1 MHQGTLSA
9 LRSLRHRLHANPY
22 AAGSEG
28 FTAAAIYNFLTA
40 HDVEITHTN
49 VNGGFGMVAKIEGTA
64 PAPPNT
70 DTATS
75 TSTPSSVLLRAD
87 MDALPLLEE
96 TPNLPHKSTISG
108 FHHACGHD
116 GHSTMLA
123 GALVE
128 LHHQKETFHGT
139 IHGLFQPAEETGQG
153 AKQMLDATAP
163 AIPRPNKGCY
173 GLHNIPGHP
182 LGTVLLTPKG
192 VAARASCGLRFHIQG
207 HSAHASEPEK
217 GVSPGVVLGQL
228 VQPNSPL
235 ALLPEQ
241 LLRDNHV
248 PPQIA
253 QGKLL
258 ATVVHF
264 QLGEHSDFGI
274 LPANGSINVTC
285 RADRTED
292 LRVLK
297 EAVRAVVAQESK
309 RGGCELIGME
319 EIEPFPATN
328 NDARRS
334 AVVEQAAL
342 LLNAKVHR
350 MQQPFSWSE
359 DFAHFGDHCSSGAV
373 LFGLGSGE
381 RCPPLHSKT
390 YDFPDEL
397 IERGVELW
405 TNIGKMGLQSQ

>member
-1 MHQGTLSA
+1 
-9 LRSLRHRLHANPY
+9 
-22 AAGSEG
+22 
-28 FTAAAIYNFLTA
+28 
-40 HDVEITHTN
+40 
-49 VNGGFGMVAKIEGTA
+49 
-64 PAPPNT
+64 
-70 DTATS
+70 
-75 TSTPSSVLLRAD
+75 
-87 MDALPLLEE
+87 
-96 TPNLPHKSTISG
+96 
-108 FHHACGHD
+108 
-116 GHSTMLA
+116 
-123 GALVE
+123 
-128 LHHQKETFHGT
+128 
-139 IHGLFQPAEETGQG
+139 
-153 AKQMLDATAP
+153 
-163 AIPRPNKGCY
+163 
-173 GLHNIPGHP
+173 

-319 EIEPFPATN
+319 
-328 NDARRS
+328 
-334 AVVEQAAL
+334 
-342 LLNAKVHR
+342 
-350 MQQPFSWSE
+350 
-359 DFAHFGDHCSSGAV
+359 
-373 LFGLGSGE
+373 
-381 RCPPLHSKT
+381 
-390 YDFPDEL
+390 
-397 IERGVELW
+397 
-405 TNIGKMGLQSQ
+405 